1 LIGIDTLWL
10 WSQPQDMRAGAGR
23 LLNIVVN
30 TVGAARAH
38 PGCLFADLRSTRVKL
53 LVHDG
58 FSVVRHAWPAR
69 GAFRQAGTFARA
81 ASGCHAATNRAA
93 V

>member
-30 TVGAARAH
+30 TVGEARAH

-58 FSVVRHAWPAR
+58 FGVVRPRVACTR
-69 GAFRQAGTFARA
+69 GASSGWNLRQGSFRLPR
-81 ASGCHAATNRAA
+81 CN
-93 V
+93 